1 MLFRF
6 CYHLFFKC
14 RLQIYFRKHHKGC
27 QYYWWPK
34 QRGTFIHMYV
44 PARHVNNFEQSQLI
58 GCTQYNSQ
66 FEWNGHYM
74 MTNEFEEELVMEEK
88 ISLGF
93 EKLLKLYNVIDLV
106 NTNSKHDKNNEKLHL
121 YDKFKTLL
129 SSESFLSGLN
139 QVNSFSLNFWHIFV
153 NVILS

>member
-1 MLFRF
+1 
-6 CYHLFFKC
+6 
-14 RLQIYFRKHHKGC
+14 
-27 QYYWWPK
+27 
-34 QRGTFIHMYV
+34 
-44 PARHVNNFEQSQLI
+44 
-58 GCTQYNSQ
+58 
-66 FEWNGHYM
+66 M

-106 NTNSKHDKNNEKLHL
+106 NTNSKHDKKNEKLDL

-139 QVNSFSLNFWHIFV
+139 QVNSFSLNF
-153 NVILS
+153 

>member
-1 MLFRF
+1 
-6 CYHLFFKC
+6 
-14 RLQIYFRKHHKGC
+14 
-27 QYYWWPK
+27 
-34 QRGTFIHMYV
+34 
-44 PARHVNNFEQSQLI
+44 
-58 GCTQYNSQ
+58 
-66 FEWNGHYM
+66 M

-106 NTNSKHDKNNEKLHL
+106 NTNSKHDKNNEKLDL

-139 QVNSFSLNFWHIFV
+139 QVNSFSLNF
-153 NVILS
+153 

>member
-1 MLFRF
+1 
-6 CYHLFFKC
+6 
-14 RLQIYFRKHHKGC
+14 
-27 QYYWWPK
+27 
-34 QRGTFIHMYV
+34 
-44 PARHVNNFEQSQLI
+44 
-58 GCTQYNSQ
+58 
-66 FEWNGHYM
+66 

-106 NTNSKHDKNNEKLHL
+106 NTNSKHDKNNEKLDL

-139 QVNSFSLNFWHIFV
+139 QVNLFSLNF
-153 NVILS
+153 

>member
-1 MLFRF
+1 
-6 CYHLFFKC
+6 
-14 RLQIYFRKHHKGC
+14 
-27 QYYWWPK
+27 
-34 QRGTFIHMYV
+34 
-44 PARHVNNFEQSQLI
+44 
-58 GCTQYNSQ
+58 
-66 FEWNGHYM
+66 

-106 NTNSKHDKNNEKLHL
+106 NTNSKHDKNNEKLDL

-139 QVNSFSLNFWHIFV
+139 QVNSFSLNF
-153 NVILS
+153 